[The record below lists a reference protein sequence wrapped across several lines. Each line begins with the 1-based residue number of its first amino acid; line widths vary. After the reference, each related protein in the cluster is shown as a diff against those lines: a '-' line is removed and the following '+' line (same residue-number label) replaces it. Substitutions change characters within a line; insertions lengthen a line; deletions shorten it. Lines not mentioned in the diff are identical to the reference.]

1 MKSYDHI
8 ANKASSTLQD
18 YQQQQQLEQARLY
31 NNNIAIQPVAGAVG
45 GTLSAGRIAPI
56 GPVFPVTQAG
66 DVVIRQTRNGFRV
79 IVATYENH
87 EYVAATLD
95 DLADV
100 VKLALVNA
108 RLDKAK

>member
-1 MKSYDHI
+1 MKAYDHL
-8 ANKASSTLQD
+8 AKHAATLQD
-18 YQQQQQLEQARLY
+18 YQQQLEQAQLY
-31 NNNIAIQPVAGAVG
+31 GKTVAGAVG
-45 GTLSAGRIAPI
+45 GTLSTGRIAPI